1 MIEDI
6 KNFKINWVDGM
17 KISKEH
23 FESLQNF
30 AENSIKDAYVV
41 RKGRYGHGFLASYL
55 DGNNEYAINLDIHK
69 SLKVSIKKLRA
80 ITPNGNRI
88 EITENTPSV
97 KEEIVVDELADS
109 KLEEGFLLINLDT
122 ENTIPFGELESK
134 GNAAKAPIF
143 DQRSIFYFY
152 YK

>member
-55 DGNNEYAINLDIHK
+55 NGNNEYANNLDIHK

-88 EITENTPSV
+88 EIT
-97 KEEIVVDELADS
+97 
-109 KLEEGFLLINLDT
+109 
-122 ENTIPFGELESK
+122 
-134 GNAAKAPIF
+134 
-143 DQRSIFYFY
+143 
-152 YK
+152 